1 MDQHGICLISSV
13 PIRSHPDHK
22 SEMVS
27 QLLFG
32 ELYMISHINEN
43 WIQIICNDDSYYGWI
58 DMAQHTGLSE
68 NEYSELR
75 NKERYFTPG
84 PVDGII
90 HKTNGTIIILST
102 GSVLYGQNEF
112 TAAGNSFQYNG
123 ATVLSDDDHTAANI
137 TTVASYLL
145 ETPYLWGGKTV
156 MGYDCSGFVQVLF
169 RMHGVILPRNASQQ
183 ALKGNEIT
191 FDNIQKGDLAF
202 FGSQDS
208 VTHVGIISDKNTI
221 IHCSAKVRKDSIDVK
236 GIISSE
242 NGEYTHQLV
251 SIRRVL

>member
-1 MDQHGICLISSV
+1 MDQHGICILTCV

-27 QLLFG
+27 QLIFG
-32 ELYMISHINEN
+32 ELYMISQIKEN

-58 DMAQHTGLSE
+58 DRAQHTGLSE

-84 PVDGII
+84 PVDGIV

-123 ATVLSDDDHTAANI
+123 ITAQSDNDYTAEDI
-137 TTVASYLL
+137 TTVAGYLL
-145 ETPYLWGGKTV
+145 GTPYLWGGKSI
-156 MGYDCSGFVQVLF
+156 MGFDCSGFVQVLY
-169 RMHGVILPRNASQQ
+169 RMHGIILPRDASQQ
-183 ALKGNEIT
+183 VLIGSEIT
-191 FDNIQKGDLAF
+191 FDNIHKGDLA
-202 FGSQDS
+202 
-208 VTHVGIISDKNTI
+208 
-221 IHCSAKVRKDSIDVK
+221 
-236 GIISSE
+236 
-242 NGEYTHQLV
+242 
-251 SIRRVL
+251 